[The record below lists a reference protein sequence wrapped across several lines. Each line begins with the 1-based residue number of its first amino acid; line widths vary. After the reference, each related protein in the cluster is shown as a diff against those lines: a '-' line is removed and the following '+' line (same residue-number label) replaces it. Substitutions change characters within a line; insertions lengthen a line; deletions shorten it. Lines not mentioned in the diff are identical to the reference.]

1 MEKAYN
7 NHSPLSFL
15 FISFRIIQKNLNLKK
30 KIIHHL
36 LIQIYNGQKLY
47 FINYSKKKTINKIK

>member
-47 FINYSKKKTINKIK
+47 FINYSKKKNDK